1 MAACAS
7 VLVVAGCS
15 SSDGTDT
22 EPTPSDTAPLTP
34 DECIE
39 AARSA
44 VVPLQE
50 FIDRYG
56 ELTAAEW
63 NALDP
68 VPDIAPLEEGLVE
81 ELQAIVDEGC
91 EPGLVDVAVADELAQ
106 LTGSG
111 EVGLALA
118 AVLRGDRS
126 PLGPPSPV
134 PASTTPRGEAPT
146 TVAVGPEDDLSAV
159 LATLAPGSRLE
170 LEPGIYEFDQPLV
183 IDVGV
188 EIVGAGRD
196 ETVIRSTATD
206 NAVAFLGPGEL
217 TIRGLTMEH
226 VGDAPAAV
234 LVSIVGSLF
243 LQDVKVTGGQLSED
257 GQSGGHG
264 VVLAFESIDGIPD
277 RSDEQLEGEVV
288 VEDSELTA
296 NAGGGILITGEAS
309 PRIERTVVTENGRCG
324 ICYTGSSAGSVTSS
338 RVERND
344 IGLQIADTASP
355 VIDGNEIAANRTAGA
370 IVLGESAPTFRDN
383 TFTEDLEIGIQVLD
397 SALPL
402 IENNV
407 IVAPGTVGIAF
418 ADDSAGE
425 AVGNDVQRA
434 GTAGFLVGGS
444 ASPSLRENTLTD
456 NVVGLVH
463 TDDSAGEAVGNT
475 IRGHELGV
483 QVTGTARPEI
493 LGNVI
498 EDSGDAGALY
508 AGSATGRFEAN
519 TVSGSGSFGVQVGET
534 AAPAVIGNVF
544 TAIEVASILFVDTS
558 TGEVSGNECSG
569 GAGIGIAPTASPE
582 VGTNNCVVSE
592 TG

>member
-1 MAACAS
+1 M
-7 VLVVAGCS
+7 
-15 SSDGTDT
+15 
-22 EPTPSDTAPLTP
+22 TP

-50 FIDRYG
+50 FIDEYG
-56 ELTAAEW
+56 ALTAAEW

-68 VPDIAPLEEGLVE
+68 VPDIGPLEEGLVE
-81 ELQAIVDEGC
+81 DLQVAVDAGC
-91 EPGLVDVAVADELAQ
+91 EPGLVDVAVSEELAQ
-106 LTGSG
+106 LSGSG

-118 AVLRGDRS
+118 AALRGDRA

-134 PASTTPRGEAPT
+134 PASTTPRGEEPT
-146 TVAVGPEDDLSAV
+146 TVTIGPDDDLAAV

-170 LEPGIYEFDQPLV
+170 LASGVYEFDQPLV

-196 ETVIRSTATD
+196 ETFIRSTAAD

-243 LQDVKVTGGQLSED
+243 LQDVKITGGQLTED

-264 VVLAFESIDGIPD
+264 IVLAFEAIEGIPD
-277 RSDEQLEGEVV
+277 RTDEQLAGEVV

-309 PRIERTVVTENGRCG
+309 PRIERTTVTENGRCG
-324 ICYTGSSAGSVTSS
+324 ICYTGSSAGSVIGS

-344 IGLQIADTASP
+344 IGFQIADAASP
-355 VIDGNEIAANRTAGA
+355 SIDGNEVAANRTAGA
-370 IVLGESAPTFRDN
+370 IVVGESAPTFRGN

-397 SALPL
+397 SAVPV
-402 IENNV
+402 IEDNV
-407 IVAPGTVGIAF
+407 IVGPGTVGISF

-425 AVGNDVQRA
+425 AVGNDVQQA
-434 GTAGFLVGGS
+434 GTAGFLVGGN
-444 ASPSLRENTLTD
+444 AAPSLRDNTLTD

-463 TDDSAGEAVGNT
+463 ADDSVGEAVGNT
-475 IRGHELGV
+475 IRGHEVSV
-483 QVTGTARPEI
+483 QVTGAARPDI
-493 LGNVI
+493 LGNII

-508 AGSATGRFEAN
+508 AGSAAGRFEAN

-534 AAPAVIGNVF
+534 ASPAVVGNVF
-544 TAIEVASILFVDTS
+544 TAIEVAAILFVDTS
-558 TGEVSGNECSG
+558 TGEASGNECSEG
-569 GAGIGIAPTASPE
+569 VGIGVAPTASPN
-582 VGTNNCVVSE
+582 VGTNDCLVAE